1 MLLFY
6 GDLVGHVTLS
16 PSIFFFGYI
25 INLSVYF
32 SQIVISVIDLNLETF
47 HDKVVSE
54 DTANRC
60 VIKNCLPPQKNSQNR
75 RSCIVKKKEELT
87 SSEEDLTFSSHSPC
101 SLLRPTV

>member
-1 MLLFY
+1 MCIFNVIVSQWSGGSCYPLSFHLF
-6 GDLVGHVTLS
+6 
-16 PSIFFFGYI
+16 IFGYI

-60 VIKNCLPPQKNSQNR
+60 VIKNSL
-75 RSCIVKKKEELT
+75 KK
-87 SSEEDLTFSSHSPC
+87 
-101 SLLRPTV
+101 